1 MLINGPNGI
10 KMEEFTCGE
19 YTHRFVVDM
28 KKPAKYREAER
39 DYEMKKFRKYIREHK
54 AGMVL
59 A

>member
-10 KMEEFTCGE
+10 KMEEFTYGK

-28 KKPAKYREAER
+28 KESTGYRQANR
-39 DYEMKKFRKYIREHK
+39 DYEMQKFWKYIQEHK